1 LKVLLILL
9 DAILILITL
18 ILLIRLFR
26 RVRGNAV

>member
-1 LKVLLILL
+1 MKVLLILL

>member
-1 LKVLLILL
+1 MKTLLILL

-26 RVRGNAV
+26 RVRGNAI